1 MLRAGKMGYNFIAQF
16 ISFVAFDFGSDQIAL
31 CIESS
36 WHVALWQQVNDLLSV
51 YCCVLFK
58 TSKQND

>member
-1 MLRAGKMGYNFIAQF
+1 MLRAAKMGYNFIAQF

-31 CIESS
+31 CS

-51 YCCVLFK
+51 YCRVLIK
-58 TSKQND
+58 TSKRNDYL